1 MGYLNSKKGSLEE
14 IVSKVS
20 KFATESGYQKMFK
33 KALDK
38 AGRGIGAMS
47 PTEKKTFF
55 NKVDKDYKAKKEQ
68 SSGTALTGS
77 PKNKVD
83 TKPRIDYN
91 K

>member
-1 MGYLNSKKGSLEE
+1 MGYLKSKKGSLEE

-33 KALDK
+33 KELEK
-38 AGRGIGAMS
+38 TGKGIGSMS
-47 PTEKKTFF
+47 PAEKKAFF
-55 NKVDKDYKAKKEQ
+55 NKIDKDYKAKKEQ